1 MTRWVAATLLG
12 MLSVAS
18 CASSQE
24 ANDADVEFATSMIEH
39 HAQAVE
45 MANYTIG
52 REGLDPR
59 IASLAE
65 HVRVGQ
71 TREIDTLSG
80 WLQEWGE
87 PVPETGFA
95 TGDSHSHSEDSG
107 TPDEH
112 AGLPGMMSGDE
123 LDALAAAPD
132 AKFEARWLA
141 MMIEHHR
148 GAVAMAADVAE
159 AGDSAEVAE
168 LAESIK
174 ADQQGEIA
182 RMRDWLGGA

>member
-12 MLSVAS
+12 VLALSS
-18 CASSQE
+18 CASQRG

-39 HAQAVE
+39 HAQAIE

-52 REGLDPR
+52 REGVDPR
-59 IASLAE
+59 IADLAQQ
-65 HVRVGQ
+65 VRIGQ

-80 WLQEWGE
+80 WLEEWGE

-112 AGLPGMMSGDE
+112 AGMPGMMSE
-123 LDALAAAPD
+123 EEMDALAAAAD
-132 AKFEARWLA
+132 ARFETRWLA

-148 GAVAMAADVAE
+148 GAVVMAEDVAE
-159 AGDSAEVAE
+159 DGDSGAVAE